1 MKASDELIAALN
13 AQVGHELAAS
23 HQYVAIAAYFDA
35 EALPQL
41 ALFFYRQADE
51 EREHAMKIVKFLL
64 DVGGAVEIPAV
75 PAPRAAFDSV
85 EAAVGLAVE
94 NEERVTGQIYELVE
108 RARDDKDY
116 IAMKFLDWFV
126 DEQREEMATMGALLQ
141 VVRRAGPDN
150 ILPVEDYLARSGG
163 PPLES
168 GTPADGG

>member
-1 MKASDELIAALN
+1 MKPSDELTGALN

-64 DVGGAVEIPAV
+64 DVGGTVEIPAV
-75 PAPRAAFDSV
+75 PAPRAGFASAE
-85 EAAVGLAVE
+85 EAVSLALDNE
-94 NEERVTGQIYELVE
+94 NEVTRQIFALVE

-116 IAMKFLDWFV
+116 IALRFLDWFV

-141 VVRRAGPDN
+141 VVRRAHPDV
-150 ILPVEDYLARSGG
+150 LHVEDYLARAGG
-163 PPLES
+163 PPLDS
-168 GTPADGG
+168 GGAIEGS